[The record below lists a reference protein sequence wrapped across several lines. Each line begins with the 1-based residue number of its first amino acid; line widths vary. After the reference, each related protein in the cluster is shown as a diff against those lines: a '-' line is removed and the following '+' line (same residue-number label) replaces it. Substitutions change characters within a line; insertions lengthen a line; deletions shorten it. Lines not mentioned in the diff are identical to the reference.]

1 MSDFSKIAD
10 NKAIILN
17 FSSIIDKL
25 NCIRRAEFE
34 TLSIVLNNDQ
44 LEMLLQS
51 LKEAKDGN
59 VVTVR
64 EAFSDLISE
73 S

>member
-1 MSDFSKIAD
+1 MSDFSKIVN

-17 FSSIIDKL
+17 FSSIIHKL
-25 NCIRRAEFE
+25 NCISRAEFE
-34 TLSIVLNNDQ
+34 TLSIVLNEDQ

-59 VVTVR
+59 VVTVL
-64 EAFSDLISE
+64 EAFSDLISDF
-73 S
+73 